1 MSSYSLRT
9 NLSKP
14 IIVNSKPLTNYE
26 HNANHTKCALATTHK
41 PDTTT
46 SSLSPTATSIQ
57 LKCSIYKTQC
67 RRPGHEDDI
76 HQ

>member
-1 MSSYSLRT
+1 MSSYSRRT

-26 HNANHTKCALATTHK
+26 HNANHTKGTLATTNK

-46 SSLSPTATSIQ
+46 SSLSPTVTSI
-57 LKCSIYKTQC
+57 LLRCSVYKT
-67 RRPGHEDDI
+67 
-76 HQ
+76 